1 MKEMLQPLAVAL
13 PAGYLVSALLHGM
26 AFGGVRAPHVIRER
40 VWVLRLTL
48 LAHLLWFWA
57 MGDALQSFP
66 VVDIA
71 TTVSAVVLTSTFLY
85 AFLARSVKHAGS
97 GGVVLGLAALLQLSA
112 SAFVNLHPEPRLGP
126 PTPPL
131 GGAQI
136 LHVSLSVIATA
147 SLLLS
152 GVHGMLYLVLFRLM
166 KQRSFGPVFEHLPD
180 LDLLARM
187 TRGAALVGF
196 LCLTVGMNIGIYLAH
211 REQRPGFNYRET
223 EVVLSILVWIYFGVI
238 AFSSRI
244 KGFSARRAS
253 LAAALGL
260 VVLLLS
266 TFLLFFPRL
275 AFHSN
280 L

>member
-1 MKEMLQPLAVAL
+1 MKDMLQPLAVAL
-13 PAGYLVSALLHGM
+13 PAGYLVAALLHGM
-26 AFGGVRAPHVIRER
+26 AFGGARAPRVVRER

-48 LAHLLWFWA
+48 AAHILWFVA
-57 MGDALQSFP
+57 LGSALQSFP

-71 TTVSAVVLTSTFLY
+71 STLSAIVLTSSFLY

-97 GGVVLGLAALLQLSA
+97 GGVVLGLAALLQLTA
-112 SAFVNLHPEPRLGP
+112 SAFIDLHPVPRLA
-126 PTPPL
+126 PPL
-131 GGAQI
+131 APLGAPQI

-147 SLLLS
+147 ALLLS
-152 GVHGMLYLVLFRLM
+152 GVHGTLYLVLYRLM
-166 KQRSFGPVFEHLPD
+166 KSRSFGPVFEHLPD

-196 LCLTVGMNIGIYLAH
+196 VGLTIGLNLGIWLAH
-211 REQRPGFNYRET
+211 RDQAARFAYRDA
-223 EVVLSILVWIYFGVI
+223 EVLLSLLIWVYFGVI
-238 AFSSRI
+238 AFSKRI
-244 KGFSARRAS
+244 RGFSAHRAS

-260 VVLLLS
+260 AFVLLS

-275 AFHSN
+275 VFHSR

>member
-1 MKEMLQPLAVAL
+1 VNPLIQPLAVAL
-13 PAGYLVSALLHGM
+13 PAGYLVAALLHGM
-26 AFGGVRAPHVIRER
+26 AFGGERAPHVASQRA
-40 VWVLRLTL
+40 WVLRLTL
-48 LAHLLWFWA
+48 AAHILWF
-57 MGDALQSFP
+57 MGLSSALQSFP
-66 VVDIA
+66 VVDLPSTLSA
-71 TTVSAVVLTSTFLY
+71 TVLASSFLY

-112 SAFVNLHPEPRLGP
+112 SAFINLHPVARLAA

-131 GGAQI
+131 GAAQI
-136 LHVSLSVIATA
+136 LHVSLSVVATA

-152 GVHGMLYLVLFRLM
+152 GVHGTLYLVLFGLM
-166 KQRSFGPVFEHLPD
+166 KRRNFGPVFEHLPD

-196 LCLTVGMNIGIYLAH
+196 ACLTLGMNLGIYLAH
-211 REQRPGFNYRET
+211 RDQRPGFDYRDS
-223 EVVLSILVWIYFGVI
+223 EVLLSILIWIYFGVI

-244 KGFSARRAS
+244 RGFTARRAS

-260 VVLLLS
+260 AVLLLS
-266 TFLLFFPRL
+266 TFLLLFPKL
-275 AFHSN
+275 SFHSN

>member
-1 MKEMLQPLAVAL
+1 MKDMLQPLAVLL
-13 PAGYLVSALLHGM
+13 PAAYLIAALLHGM
-26 AFGGVRAPHVIRER
+26 AFGGARAPHVSKQRT
-40 VWVLRLTL
+40 WVLRVTL
-48 LAHLLWFWA
+48 VMHILWFA
-57 MGDALQSFP
+57 ALGDALQSFP
-66 VVDIA
+66 VVDVA
-71 TTVSAVVLTSTFLY
+71 TTLSAIVLASSFLY

-97 GGVVLGLAALLQLSA
+97 GGVVLGLAALLQLSS
-112 SAFVNLHPEPRLGP
+112 SAFVNLHPLARLAA
-126 PTPPL
+126 PTAPL
-131 GGAQI
+131 GAPQI

-152 GVHGMLYLVLFRLM
+152 GVHGTLYLVLYRLM
-166 KQRSFGPVFEHLPD
+166 KQRKFGALFEHLPD

-196 LCLTVGMNIGIYLAH
+196 LCLTIGMNIGIYLAH
-211 REQRPGFNYRET
+211 SEQRPGFNYRES
-223 EVVLSILVWIYFGVI
+223 EVVLSILTWLYFGVI

-244 KGFSARRAS
+244 KGFTARRAS
-253 LAAALGL
+253 FAAALGL
-260 VVLLLS
+260 AVLLLS

>member
-1 MKEMLQPLAVAL
+1 MLQPLAVAL
-13 PAGYLVSALLHGM
+13 PAGYLIAALLHGM
-26 AFGGVRAPHVIRER
+26 AFGGARAPHVAAQR

-48 LAHLLWFWA
+48 VVHILWFA
-57 MGDALQSFP
+57 ALAESLQSFP

-71 TTVSAVVLTSTFLY
+71 TTLSAIVLASSFLY

-112 SAFVNLHPEPRLGP
+112 SAFVNLHPEPRLAP

-131 GGAQI
+131 GAPQI
-136 LHVSLSVIATA
+136 LHVSLSVVATA

-152 GVHGMLYLVLFRLM
+152 GVHGTLYLVLFRLM
-166 KQRSFGPVFEHLPD
+166 KRRSFGPVFEHLPD

-196 LCLTVGMNIGIYLAH
+196 LCLTIGMNLGIWLAH
-211 REQRPGFNYRET
+211 RDQRPGFAYRDT
-223 EVVLSILVWIYFGVI
+223 EVLLSILTWLYFGVI

-244 KGFSARRAS
+244 RGFTARRAS
-253 LAAALGL
+253 FAAALGL
-260 VVLLLS
+260 AVLLLS

>member
-1 MKEMLQPLAVAL
+1 MIQPLAVAL
-13 PAGYLVSALLHGM
+13 PAGYLIAALLHGM
-26 AFGGVRAPHVIRER
+26 AFGGERAPHVTAQR

-48 LAHLLWFWA
+48 VVHILWFA
-57 MGDALQSFP
+57 ALAQSLKSFP

-71 TTVSAVVLTSTFLY
+71 STVSAVVLVSALLY
-85 AFLARSVKHAGS
+85 GVLARSVKHAGS

-112 SAFVNLHPEPRLGP
+112 SAFVNLHPLPRLAA
-126 PTPPL
+126 PTAPL
-131 GGAQI
+131 GAAQI
-136 LHVSLSVIATA
+136 VHVSLSVVATA

-152 GVHGMLYLVLFRLM
+152 GVHGMLYLVLLRQM
-166 KQRSFGPVFEHLPD
+166 KRRNFGPMFEHLPD
-180 LDLLARM
+180 LELLASL

-196 LCLTVGMNIGIYLAH
+196 VCLTIGMNLGIYLAH

-223 EVVLSILVWIYFGVI
+223 EVVLSILTWIYFGGI
-238 AFSSRI
+238 AFSKRI
-244 KGFSARRAS
+244 PGFNARRAS
-253 LAAALGL
+253 FAAALGL
-260 VVLLLS
+260 AVLLLS

>member
-1 MKEMLQPLAVAL
+1 MLQPLAVAL
-13 PAGYLVSALLHGM
+13 PAGYLIAALLHGM
-26 AFGGVRAPHVIRER
+26 AFGGARAPHVATQR

-48 LAHLLWFWA
+48 ALHVLWFVA
-57 MGDALQSFP
+57 LGSALQSFP
-66 VVDIA
+66 VVDTA
-71 TTVSAVVLTSTFLY
+71 STVSAIVLTSAFLY

-112 SAFVNLHPEPRLGP
+112 SAFVNLHPVPRAAALGAP
-126 PTPPL
+126 
-131 GGAQI
+131 QI
-136 LHVSLSVIATA
+136 VHVSLSVAATA

-166 KQRSFGPVFEHLPD
+166 KQRSFGPIFEHLPD

-196 LCLTVGMNIGIYLAH
+196 LCLTIGMNLGIYLAH
-211 REQRPGFNYRET
+211 RDKQAGFAYRDT
-223 EVVLSILVWIYFGVI
+223 EVLLSILTWLYFGVI

-244 KGFSARRAS
+244 PGFTARRAS
-253 LAAALGL
+253 FAAALGL
-260 VVLLLS
+260 SVLLLS
-266 TFLLFFPRL
+266 TFLLFFPKL